1 MTLRTL
7 SRAIIGVGAF
17 LVLSGTADAAEKYTV
32 ANNAIQ
38 ASLTGKPGDPA
49 NGRKVAIDR
58 RKGNC
63 LACHAIAAIPEQQ
76 FHGNIGP
83 ALDGVG
89 AIYSEA
95 ELRLRLVN
103 PKILNPDTMMPSFYR
118 TTGFHRV
125 QKKWQG
131 KTIISAQEV
140 EDVIAFLKTLKK
152 K

>member
-1 MTLRTL
+1 MTLRKL
-7 SRAIIGVGAF
+7 SRAVIGIGAF
-17 LVLSGTADAAEKYTV
+17 LVFSGAADAAENYKV
-32 ANNAIQ
+32 ANNAIP

-63 LACHAIAAIPEQQ
+63 LACHAISVIPEQQ

-89 AIYSEA
+89 AIYSAA
-95 ELRLRLVN
+95 ELRLRVVN
-103 PKILNPDTMMPSFYR
+103 PKVLNPDTMMPSFYR

-131 KTIISAQEV
+131 KSIISAQEV
-140 EDVIAFLKTLKK
+140 EDVVAFLQTLKK

>member
-1 MTLRTL
+1 MTLRKL
-7 SRAIIGVGAF
+7 SGAVIGIGAF
-17 LVLSGTADAAEKYTV
+17 LVFSATAGAADNYKI
-32 ANNAIQ
+32 ANNAIP

-49 NGRKVAIDR
+49 NGRKIAIDR

-63 LACHAIAAIPEQQ
+63 LACHVISAIPEQQ

-83 ALDGVG
+83 SLDGIG

-95 ELRLRLVN
+95 ELRLRVVN
-103 PKILNPDTMMPSFYR
+103 PKVLNPDTMMPSFYR

-125 QKKWQG
+125 QKKWEG

>member
-1 MTLRTL
+1 MIQRML
-7 SRAIIGVGAF
+7 SLAIIGIGA
-17 LVLSGTADAAEKYTV
+17 LLTLSGTADAAEKYTI
-32 ANNAIQ
+32 ANNAIP

-49 NGRKVAIDR
+49 NGRKIAIDR

-63 LACHAIAAIPEQQ
+63 LACHAISAIPEQQ
-76 FHGNIGP
+76 FHGNVGP

-95 ELRLRLVN
+95 ELRLRVAN
-103 PKILNPDTMMPSFYR
+103 PKVLNPDTMMPSFYR

-125 QKKWQG
+125 QKIWEG
-131 KTIISAQEV
+131 KSIISAQEV
-140 EDVIAFLKTLKK
+140 EDVVAFLKTLKK

>member
-1 MTLRTL
+1 MTQRKFSLT
-7 SRAIIGVGAF
+7 IIGIGAF
-17 LVLSGTADAAEKYTV
+17 LVFSGTAGAAEKYTI
-32 ANNAIQ
+32 ANNAIP

-49 NGRKVAIDR
+49 NGRKIAIDR

-63 LACHAIAAIPEQQ
+63 LACHAISAIPEQQ
-76 FHGNIGP
+76 FHGNVGP

-95 ELRLRLVN
+95 ELRLRVAN
-103 PKILNPDTMMPSFYR
+103 PKVLNPDTMMPSFYR

-125 QKKWQG
+125 QKAWQG

-140 EDVIAFLKTLKK
+140 EDVVAFLKTLKK

>member
-1 MTLRTL
+1 MTLRKL
-7 SRAIIGVGAF
+7 SGAVIGIGAF
-17 LVLSGTADAAEKYTV
+17 LVFSATAGAADNYKI
-32 ANNAIQ
+32 ANNAIP

-49 NGRKVAIDR
+49 NGRKIAIDR

-63 LACHAIAAIPEQQ
+63 LACPVISAIPEQQ

-83 ALDGVG
+83 SLDGIG

-95 ELRLRLVN
+95 ELRLRVVN
-103 PKILNPDTMMPSFYR
+103 PKVLNPDTMMPSFYR

-125 QKKWQG
+125 QKKWEG

>member
-1 MTLRTL
+1 MTLRKL
-7 SRAIIGVGAF
+7 SGAVIGIGAF
-17 LVLSGTADAAEKYTV
+17 LVFSATAGAADNYKI
-32 ANNAIQ
+32 ANNAIP

-49 NGRKVAIDR
+49 NGRKIAIDR

-63 LACHAIAAIPEQQ
+63 LACHVISAIPEQQ
-76 FHGNIGP
+76 FHGNVGP
-83 ALDGVG
+83 SLDGIG

-95 ELRLRLVN
+95 ELRLRVVN
-103 PKILNPDTMMPSFYR
+103 PKVLNPDTMMPSFYR

-125 QKKWQG
+125 QKKWEG

>member
-1 MTLRTL
+1 MTLRKF
-7 SRAIIGVGAF
+7 SRAVIGIGAF
-17 LVLSGTADAAEKYTV
+17 LVLSGTAGAAENYKV
-32 ANNAIQ
+32 ANNAIP

-49 NGRKVAIDR
+49 NGRKIAIDR

-63 LACHAIAAIPEQQ
+63 LACHAISAIPEQQ

-89 AIYSEA
+89 AIYSAA
-95 ELRLRLVN
+95 ELRLRVVN
-103 PKILNPDTMMPSFYR
+103 PKVLNPDTMMPSFYR

-131 KTIISAQEV
+131 KSIISAQEV
-140 EDVIAFLKTLKK
+140 EDVVAFLQTLKK